1 MIEDKEIDD
10 ILRKYNAKLRRAGA
24 VRKAAEEFN
33 GDFSREYLIFKK
45 EFMSKG
51 VSFYENLCSSF
62 GKVVKVKPKKKE
74 ELILRKSIDIAHLDV
89 EIESVVGLATFVVT
103 FLVFI
108 WVLIGIFAYLGN
120 SESLLPY
127 LSFFLILLTV
137 LLLKPLSR
145 IPNYIASRYKL
156 KASNQMVL
164 CILYIVIYMR
174 HTSNLEHAI
183 KFAAT
188 HVGKPL
194 SLDLRK
200 VFWDVET
207 GKFTTI
213 KESLDN
219 YLDNWRDS
227 NLEFIDAFHL
237 VESSLY
243 EPSEDRRIELLD
255 KSLEVILEGTYERM
269 MYYAHSLNNP
279 ITMLHMLG
287 IVLPVLG
294 LVLLPLVASFIQ
306 EIPVSV
312 KLWLMVLMY
321 NLVLPLGVY
330 IIGMSL
336 LAKRPTG
343 YGEEE
348 YGFTYKKDFFLPFL
362 IIFFFVGIGL
372 IPFVM
377 SFVDPTFEI
386 EGVAFVGDFFD
397 FRDGKPYG
405 VGALLLSLLIPLG
418 LGLGVG
424 YYYKSKTAKF
434 VEKRKEIKNLEKE
447 FSSSLFQLGNRI
459 GDGVPVE
466 VAFSKVATNMK
477 GTPTGDFFTKVS
489 SNIQNGSSVEDAI
502 FDDKRGAILQYNSP
516 LIEGSME
523 VLIESSRKGPSTVAK
538 SLISISN
545 YSARIRSI
553 NERLTDLLAE
563 IVSSMKSQI
572 TFLAPIIAGVVVGL
586 ASMITSIF
594 AKLQELTTNIASGGT
609 EEFGALGNLSIF
621 FDIEAAI
628 PSYYFQ
634 IIVGLYVVE
643 VIYVLSVL
651 SNGIENGADKL
662 GEENSLGKNLM
673 RSVTLYVIIAFLV
686 IIIFNA
692 LTNTILG
699 SVAVI
704 P

>member
-24 VRKAAEEFN
+24 VRKAAENFD

-62 GKVVKVKPKKKE
+62 GKFVKVKPKKKE
-74 ELILRKSIDIAHLDV
+74 ELMLRKSIDIAHLDV
-89 EIESVVGLATFVVT
+89 EVESVVGLATFVVT
-103 FLVFI
+103 FLTII
-108 WVLIGIFAYLGN
+108 WILIGIFAYLSN
-120 SESLLPY
+120 PESLLPY
-127 LSFFLILLTV
+127 LSFFLILLTL

-188 HVGKPL
+188 HIGKPL

-219 YLDNWRDS
+219 YLENWRES

-255 KSLEVILEGTYERM
+255 KGLEVILEGTYERM

-287 IVLPVLG
+287 IILPVLG

-306 EIPVSV
+306 EIPVNV
-312 KLWLMVLMY
+312 KLGLIVLMY

-336 LAKRPTG
+336 LSKRPTG

-348 YGFTYKKDFFLPFL
+348 YRFTYKKDFFLPFL
-362 IIFFFVGIGL
+362 IILFFVGIGL

-377 SFVDPTFEI
+377 SFVDPSFEI
-386 EGVAFVGDFFD
+386 EVTFIGDFFD
-397 FRDGKPYG
+397 FRSGKPYG

-434 VEKRKEIKNLEKE
+434 VNKRNEIKNLEKE

-466 VAFSKVATNMK
+466 VAFSRVAKNMR

-489 SNIQNGSSVEDAI
+489 SNIQNGASVEDAI
-502 FDDKRGAILQYNSP
+502 FDDKRGAILEYNSP

-523 VLIESSRKGPSTVAK
+523 VLLESSRKGPQTVAK

-545 YSARIRSI
+545 YSARIRGI
-553 NERLTDLLAE
+553 NERLKDLLAE

-586 ASMITSIF
+586 ASMITTIF
-594 AKLQELTTNIASGGT
+594 AKLQEQTINIAAGGI
-609 EEFGALGNLSIF
+609 EEFKALENLAVF
-621 FDIEAAI
+621 FNIEAAI

-643 VIYVLSVL
+643 VVYVLSVL
-651 SNGIENGADKL
+651 SNGIENGVDKL

-673 RSVTLYVIIAFLV
+673 RSVSLYVIVAFLV

-699 SVAVI
+699 GVATFQ
-704 P
+704 